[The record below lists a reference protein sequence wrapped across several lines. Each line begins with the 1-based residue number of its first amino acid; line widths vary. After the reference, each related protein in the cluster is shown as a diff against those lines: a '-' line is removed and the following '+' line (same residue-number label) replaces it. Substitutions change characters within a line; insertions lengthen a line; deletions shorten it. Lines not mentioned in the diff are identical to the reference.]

1 MNNFESTNL
10 LCHFELS
17 KLKKAFPKI
26 WFDKMKQRQDIELN
40 QQDLFE
46 TASGDLINVRSMKAK
61 HYYSIYVK
69 MKQREPAYFG
79 YWIDY
84 FELEHDFKW
93 EKKLLFKFN
102 FFGPFRI

>member
-1 MNNFESTNL
+1 MLFFKKWHDLGIMKVKQVIKDGCWKEISDNLNNFESTNL

-46 TASGDLINVRSMKAK
+46 IASGDLINVRSMKAK
-61 HYYSIYVK
+61 HYYST
-69 MKQREPAYFG
+69 
-79 YWIDY
+79 
-84 FELEHDFKW
+84 L
-93 EKKLLFKFN
+93 
-102 FFGPFRI
+102 